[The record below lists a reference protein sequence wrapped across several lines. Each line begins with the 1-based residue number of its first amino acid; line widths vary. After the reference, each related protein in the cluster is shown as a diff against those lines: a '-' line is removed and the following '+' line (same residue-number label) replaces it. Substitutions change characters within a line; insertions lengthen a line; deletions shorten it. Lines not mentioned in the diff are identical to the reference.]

1 MSLSLMAVATF
12 QICGQTRKTN
22 SIFDAAQ
29 YLFHRNQ
36 HTVLQPGPEA
46 HLPLLKAC
54 QESHPG
60 EG

>member
-1 MSLSLMAVATF
+1 MAVAAF
-12 QICGQTRKTN
+12 QTWGQTRKTN
-22 SIFDAAQ
+22 SIFHAAQ

-54 QESHPG
+54 QESPPG